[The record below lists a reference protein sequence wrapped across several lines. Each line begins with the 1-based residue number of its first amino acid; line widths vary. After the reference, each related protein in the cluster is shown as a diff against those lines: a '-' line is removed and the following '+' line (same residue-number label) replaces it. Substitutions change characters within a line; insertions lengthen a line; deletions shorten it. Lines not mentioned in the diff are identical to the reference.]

1 MRKSDEKGEEGGEH
15 WSAEVIVHKA
25 DVKSYF

>member
-1 MRKSDEKGEEGGEH
+1 MRKTDEKGEEGGEH
-15 WSAEVIVHKA
+15 RSAEVVVHKA

>member
-15 WSAEVIVHKA
+15 WSAEVAVHKA